1 MELIDYYQA
10 NPLKGEIVL
19 VVAGCAEQRETRAEK
34 QEKKQAEWKK
44 EKKSRD

>member
-1 MELIDYYQA
+1 
-10 NPLKGEIVL
+10 VL
-19 VVAGCAEQRETRAEK
+19 VVAGCAEQRESRAEN